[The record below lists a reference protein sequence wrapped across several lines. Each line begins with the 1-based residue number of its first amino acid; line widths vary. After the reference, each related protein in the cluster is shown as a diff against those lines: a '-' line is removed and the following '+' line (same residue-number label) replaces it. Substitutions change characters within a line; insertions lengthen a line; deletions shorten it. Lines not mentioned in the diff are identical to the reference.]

1 MNVVYEKFW
10 TIVFNLPKARKKAER
25 RSWKERKENAKIS
38 LNNK

>member
-1 MNVVYEKFW
+1 MNVVYEKVW
-10 TIVFNLPKARKKAER
+10 TVIFNLPNARKKAEI